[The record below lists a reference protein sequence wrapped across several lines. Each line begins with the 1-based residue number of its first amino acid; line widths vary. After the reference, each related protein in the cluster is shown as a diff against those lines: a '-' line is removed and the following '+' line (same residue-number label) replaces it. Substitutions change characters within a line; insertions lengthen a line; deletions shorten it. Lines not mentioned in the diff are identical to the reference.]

1 MLPESIWCEGRTV
14 ALLEAAHLTAE
25 QRERLS
31 EGRFLPLYL
40 HDDLFELVNLGP
52 WLWQCS
58 QQDEGLLAELVE
70 QGHVVGLIDSE
81 QPVEA
86 LQEQLALG
94 ARVIEPGGKFSMLLR
109 FYTPDAL
116 PLLLDQ
122 QDAPWL
128 GGLFGGINRWWLR
141 ECNGDWREL
150 TLSIL
155 PAEPE
160 LVQLTSALYQALEGS
175 PQAHRLLALWQSG
188 EDIVQFPPC
197 ERMAMVRKALDKAKQ
212 AGAADAQLVHWG
224 LAYLEGGRAALEEQK
239 RQA

>member
-1 MLPESIWCEGRTV
+1 MLPESIWHEGRTIV
-14 ALLEAAHLTAE
+14 LLEAAHLCAE
-25 QRERLS
+25 QREKLS

-52 WLWQCS
+52 WLWQCQ
-58 QQDEGLLAELVE
+58 QQDEGLLAELAE

-81 QPVEA
+81 RAVEA

-109 FYTPDAL
+109 FYTSDAL

-128 GGLFGGINRWWLR
+128 GGLFGGISRWWLR
-141 ECNGDWREL
+141 ECNGNWREL
-150 TLSIL
+150 VLSIS
-155 PAEPE
+155 PAEPA
-160 LVQLTSALYQALEGS
+160 LVQLTPALYQALEGL

-188 EDIVQFPPC
+188 ENICQFPPC
-197 ERMAMVRKALDKAKQ
+197 ERMAMVRKALGKAKQ
-212 AGAADAQLVHWG
+212 PGATDAQLMLWG
-224 LAYLEGGRAALEEQK
+224 LAYLEGGHSALEEQK

>member
-1 MLPESIWCEGRTV
+1 MLPESIWREGKTV
-14 ALLEAAHLTAE
+14 ALLEAAHLSAE
-25 QRERLS
+25 QQERLS

-58 QQDEGLLAELVE
+58 QQDEGLLAELAE
-70 QGHVVGLIDSE
+70 QGHVVGLIDSDL
-81 QPVEA
+81 PLEA

-94 ARVIEPGGKFSMLLR
+94 VRVIEPGGKYSMLLR

-141 ECNGDWREL
+141 ECNGNWREL
-150 TLSIL
+150 LLSIP
-155 PAEPE
+155 PAELE
-160 LVQLTSALYQALEGS
+160 LVQLTPALYQALEGS

-188 EDIVQFPPC
+188 ENIAPFPPC
-197 ERMAMVRKALDKAKQ
+197 ERMAMVRKALGKAKQ
-212 AGAADAQLVHWG
+212 AGASDAQLMLWG
-224 LAYLEGGRAALEEQK
+224 LAYLEGGRPALEQIK
-239 RQA
+239 QSA

>member
-1 MLPESIWCEGRTV
+1 MLPGSIWREGKTV
-14 ALLEAAHLTAE
+14 ALLEAAHLSAE

-31 EGRFLPLYL
+31 EWQFLPLYL
-40 HDDLFELVNLGP
+40 HDDLFELINLGP
-52 WLWQCS
+52 WLWLCP
-58 QQDEGLLAELVE
+58 QQDEGLLAELAE
-70 QGHVVGLIDSE
+70 QGHVVGLIDSDR
-81 QPVEA
+81 PVEA

-94 ARVIEPGGKFSMLLR
+94 ARVIEPDGKFSMLLR

-116 PLLLDQ
+116 PLLLEHH
-122 QDAPWL
+122 DAPWL

-150 TLSIL
+150 ALSIP

-188 EDIVQFPPC
+188 ENIGQFPPC

-212 AGAADAQLVHWG
+212 AGATDAQLVYWG
-224 LAYLEGGRAALEEQK
+224 LAYLEGGRSALEEQK

>member
-1 MLPESIWCEGRTV
+1 MLPGSIWHEGKTV
-14 ALLEAAHLTAE
+14 ALLEAAHLSAE

-31 EGRFLPLYL
+31 EELFLPLYL

-58 QQDEGLLAELVE
+58 QKDEGLLAELAK

-81 QPVEA
+81 RPVEA

-94 ARVIEPGGKFSMLLR
+94 ARVIEPNGKFSILLR

-128 GGLFGGINRWWLR
+128 SGLFGGINRWWLR
-141 ECNGDWREL
+141 ECSGNWREL
-150 TLSIL
+150 VLSIPL
-155 PAEPE
+155 SEPE
-160 LVQLTSALYQALEGS
+160 LVQLTPTLYQALEGS

-188 EDIVQFPPC
+188 ENIGQFPPC

-212 AGAADAQLVHWG
+212 TGATDAQLMLWG
-224 LAYLEGGRAALEEQK
+224 LAYLEGGRSALEQLK
-239 RQA
+239 QSA

>member
-1 MLPESIWCEGRTV
+1 MLPGSIWHEGKTV
-14 ALLEAAHLTAE
+14 ALLEAAHLSTE

-31 EGRFLPLYL
+31 VGRFLPLYL

-52 WLWQCS
+52 WLWHCS
-58 QQDEGLLAELVE
+58 QQDEGLLAELAE

-81 QPVEA
+81 RPVEA

-94 ARVIEPGGKFSMLLR
+94 ARVIEPNGKFSMLLR

-141 ECNGDWREL
+141 ECNGNWREL
-150 TLSIL
+150 VLSIP

-160 LVQLTSALYQALEGS
+160 LIQLTPALYRALEGS
-175 PQAHRLLALWQSG
+175 PQAHRLLALWLSG
-188 EDIVQFPPC
+188 ENIAQFPPC

-212 AGAADAQLVHWG
+212 AGATDAQLVHWG
-224 LAYLEGGRAALEEQK
+224 LAYLEGGRSALEEQK